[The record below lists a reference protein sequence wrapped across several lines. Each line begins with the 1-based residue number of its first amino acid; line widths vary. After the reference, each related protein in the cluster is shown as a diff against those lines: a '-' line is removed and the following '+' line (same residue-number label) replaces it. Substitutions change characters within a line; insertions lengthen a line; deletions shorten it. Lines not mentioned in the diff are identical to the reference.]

1 MKRVMTSGLLTGVMA
16 TVALLATG
24 PMAWSAAT
32 STWPCVQRKVA
43 EISLAA
49 IWPGPELDAV
59 ATTWRDDAAVAELV
73 QRLAV
78 RRTSLADA
86 TAAIAEFA
94 RASGNG
100 RARQL
105 QMVMAG
111 LLETINAERAEVMAG
126 LERFGDGQKQMA
138 ELLRME
144 NAKVSELRTAA
155 NPNPADVDARA
166 EQLLW
171 NLRIFNERQKSLSA
185 VCEVP
190 VLIEQ
195 RLFALAKE
203 IHKALQER

>member
-1 MKRVMTSGLLTGVMA
+1 MKRAMTSRLLTGVMA
-16 TVALLATG
+16 TVALLAAG
-24 PMAWSAAT
+24 PMAWSAAAPN
-32 STWPCVQRKVA
+32 WPCVQRKVA

-59 ATTWRDDAAVAELV
+59 ATTWRDDAAIAELV

-94 RASGNG
+94 RGSGNG